1 MPLPDNAWTRSRCA
15 YKALQYMAA
24 GIPVVADDVGISAAV
39 IGHEQGG
46 LIAEDT
52 SAWTIHLRR
61 LAGDARLR
69 EKLGEAGRDRWRAT
83 TPSRPGRRRWRRY
96 CAEPVDASLFA
107 STLGY
112 RRVEPGKDAVLRI
125 AWD

>member
-1 MPLPDNAWTRSRCA
+1 MPLPDNAWTRSKCA

-52 SAWTIHLRR
+52 SAWTIHPAPLGRGRPATREARRGGARPVARDYSVETWAPTLAEILRGTR
-61 LAGDARLR
+61 
-69 EKLGEAGRDRWRAT
+69 
-83 TPSRPGRRRWRRY
+83 
-96 CAEPVDASLFA
+96 
-107 STLGY
+107 
-112 RRVEPGKDAVLRI
+112 
-125 AWD
+125 